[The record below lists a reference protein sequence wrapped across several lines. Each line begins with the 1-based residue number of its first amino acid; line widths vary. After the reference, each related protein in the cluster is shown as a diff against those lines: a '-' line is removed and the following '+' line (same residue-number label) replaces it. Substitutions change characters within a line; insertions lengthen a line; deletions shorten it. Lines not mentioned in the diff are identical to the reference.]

1 MCTHREWNVKETQ
14 EETEQVQAEHVADR
28 AVDRGKVV
36 QTGLNV
42 AARTMARCD
51 RLRACTGEGS
61 LGRSR
66 NKVIEDALLS
76 GGLDALELA
85 YGARIRR
92 FNALARRA
100 GQGWEEYATAY
111 AETYSRQ
118 TYPPSVDELER
129 LEKAEQAKRL
139 SDAWAEGLD
148 QA

>member
-1 MCTHREWNVKETQ
+1 MNEIQQDAAALAYAQTPIALE
-14 EETEQVQAEHVADR
+14 
-28 AVDRGKVV
+28 RGKLT

-76 GGLDALELA
+76 GGLDGLETIYA
-85 YGARIRR
+85 ARVRR

-100 GQGWEEYATAY
+100 GQGWEEYAAAY

-129 LEKAEQAKRL
+129 LEKQEQRERA
-139 SDAWAEGLD
+139 D